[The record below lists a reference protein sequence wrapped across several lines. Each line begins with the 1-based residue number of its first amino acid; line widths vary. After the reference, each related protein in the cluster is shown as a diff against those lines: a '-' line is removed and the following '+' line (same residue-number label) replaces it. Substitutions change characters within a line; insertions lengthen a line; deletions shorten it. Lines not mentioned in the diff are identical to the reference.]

1 MAADGTGNELTTPEE
16 GYSSLELPAESE
28 LSEFEDAASAK
39 PVFEE
44 AKPEEEEEQTQQT
57 QHEDA
62 QESEPEAAEPETNKE
77 EDKKE

>member
-1 MAADGTGNELTTPEE
+1 MAGDGTGNELTTPEE

-28 LSEFEDAASAK
+28 LSEFEEAASTK

-44 AKPEEEEEQTQQT
+44 AKTEEETHQTH
-57 QHEDA
+57 HEDA
-62 QESEPEAAEPETNKE
+62 HESEPEAAEPETNKE

>member
-1 MAADGTGNELTTPEE
+1 MAGDGTGNELTTPEE

-44 AKPEEEEEQTQQT
+44 ATKTEEPQ
-57 QHEDA
+57 
-62 QESEPEAAEPETNKE
+62 
-77 EDKKE
+77 